1 MSRAYRIRVRESL
14 RKVVRAADH
23 VSTQVELL
31 NILPP
36 DQIAALLAA
45 ELERRGFA
53 RQGGSA
59 VRADDGVQVTVELA
73 SGTVTVQAAASR
85 EINVEAENT
94 GYSPDAKGPSAKRVE
109 EHLRDEL
116 KKSLEKRA
124 AERKQQLQAEVTD
137 KLESGLGDLRRELDQ
152 AVNRVTAEALKR
164 RAAQLGT
171 IKQLTEDPQSGSMTI
186 VVEV

>member
-53 RQGGSA
+53 RQPGLRGASA
-59 VRADDGVQVTVELA
+59 
-73 SGTVTVQAAASR
+73 
-85 EINVEAENT
+85 
-94 GYSPDAKGPSAKRVE
+94 
-109 EHLRDEL
+109 
-116 KKSLEKRA
+116 
-124 AERKQQLQAEVTD
+124 
-137 KLESGLGDLRRELDQ
+137 
-152 AVNRVTAEALKR
+152 
-164 RAAQLGT
+164 
-171 IKQLTEDPQSGSMTI
+171 
-186 VVEV
+186 

>member
-1 MSRAYRIRVRESL
+1 SCGKTSGNAGAARSCSNGPRNCCGNERAAAPSSRRDTMSRAYRIRVRESL

-36 DQIAALLAA
+36 DQMADLLAA

-59 VRADDGVQVTVELA
+59 TRADDGVQVTVELA

-94 GYSPDAKGPSAKRVE
+94 GYSPDAKGPAAK
-109 EHLRDEL
+109 
-116 KKSLEKRA
+116 
-124 AERKQQLQAEVTD
+124 
-137 KLESGLGDLRRELDQ
+137 
-152 AVNRVTAEALKR
+152 
-164 RAAQLGT
+164 
-171 IKQLTEDPQSGSMTI
+171 
-186 VVEV
+186 